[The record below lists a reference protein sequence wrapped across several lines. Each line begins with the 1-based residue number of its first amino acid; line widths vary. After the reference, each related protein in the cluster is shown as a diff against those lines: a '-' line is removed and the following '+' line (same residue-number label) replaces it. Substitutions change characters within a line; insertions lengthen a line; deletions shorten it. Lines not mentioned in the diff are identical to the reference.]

1 MNRSEGARDAA
12 RFLTSALGRRTFLG
26 AALTVGASGAL
37 AAIPLEEHPV
47 AAAATGPDV
56 LQPGAGP
63 TEGRYVQASPQ
74 TVQWGELPNR
84 RTPPITE
91 VPSGSVVTIDTI
103 SHEGL
108 LEDQGRNPLAYFGSH
123 GVPPAQVLKDAVAV
137 AARKVHTGPGPHV
150 ITGPLCVTGAM
161 PGDVLKIEVLRLR
174 RRVPYGVI
182 SNRHGLGALPGEL
195 PEQFAKDP
203 ACRKYL
209 IAGGNVSV
217 FAPVRRLKG
226 EYRGVLPGPGRASFP
241 LDPFL
246 GIMGVAINTTAMVN
260 SIPPTVAGGNMDISD
275 LGVGCTL
282 YLPVQLPGAGFY
294 AGDPHFAQGDG
305 EVALT
310 AHEASLRATL
320 RLTVVKPGGRA
331 PAVAFTYP
339 FAETPRY
346 WLPIGLSDPDGPV
359 GGEYTN
365 LDLAMKTAVRNALA
379 FLHEEL
385 GLDGPVAYAYLSAAA
400 SFVVSQVVD
409 ITTGVHA
416 RIRKADFDVT

>member
-1 MNRSEGARDAA
+1 MSHSQDAA
-12 RFLTSALGRRTFLG
+12 ELLTSMLGRRTFLG
-26 AALTVGASGAL
+26 AALTL
-37 AAIPLEEHPV
+37 AAGAGLTASPSPDQAV
-47 AAAATGPDV
+47 ASRATTPEVLQPATGP
-56 LQPGAGP
+56 A
-63 TEGRYVQASPQ
+63 EGRYLQASPQ

-84 RTPPITE
+84 RTPPIAE
-91 VPSGSVVTIDTI
+91 VLSGSTVTIDTI

-123 GVPPAQVLKDAVAV
+123 GVPPQQVLSDAVAV
-137 AARKVHTGPGPHV
+137 AAHRRHDGPGPHV
-150 ITGPLCVTGAM
+150 ITGPVHVTGAA

-182 SNRHGLGALPGEL
+182 SNRHGRGALPGEL
-195 PEQFAKDP
+195 PEQFDKDP

-209 IAGGNVSV
+209 IGNGNVSV
-217 FAPVRRLKG
+217 FTPVRRVG
-226 EYRGVLPGPGRASFP
+226 REDRGVLPGPGGASFP

-246 GIMGVAINTTAMVN
+246 GIMGIAVDTTAMVN

-320 RLTVVKPGGRA
+320 RLTVVKPGGSA

-339 FAETPRY
+339 FAETSRY

-359 GGEYTN
+359 GGQYN
-365 LDLAMKTAVRNALA
+365 SLDLAMKTAVRNALA
-379 FLHEEL
+379 FLTEEL

-416 RIRKADFDVT
+416 RIPKADFRRD